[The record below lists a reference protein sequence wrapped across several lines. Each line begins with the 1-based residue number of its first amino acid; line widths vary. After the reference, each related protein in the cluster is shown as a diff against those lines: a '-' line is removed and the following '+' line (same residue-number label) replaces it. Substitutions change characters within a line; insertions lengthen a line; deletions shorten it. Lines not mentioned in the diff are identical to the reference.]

1 MMVFSCTVWCGAV
14 VVVVFVVVV
23 VCLFLF
29 FLCVG
34 ALLGVWDNM
43 VVLVD
48 HSCGF
53 VLVWLVVCW
62 LCFMGPC
69 GWCVV

>member
-1 MMVFSCTVWCGAV
+1 MWCGAV

-23 VCLFLF
+23 CLFF
-29 FLCVG
+29 ICWCVG

-53 VLVWLVVCW
+53 RGGVAGCVLVVLHGTVWLVC
-62 LCFMGPC
+62 
-69 GWCVV
+69 CVRTV